1 MNAPRFVIALLVLT
15 AAWLGPL
22 APARAEEAPRD
33 VPAAEGLQLDGRL
46 DEAAW
51 ADALVVP
58 AGAVD
63 VPDITSPTGV
73 RPLGLDVRLLRDAT
87 GVWIGVRADESP
99 GGGVGLHV
107 FVAGPDALT
116 AADAWGFT
124 YRPLELRAD
133 RLAVLAPF
141 VDARAHFPVDAAV
154 DISQAGSWTIEAYVP
169 FAPVHT
175 DAVAPR
181 RLGLGILTRTANVFA
196 DAPAGAFARGPA
208 QWLPIA
214 APADGWQAPVADEI
228 AYEAET
234 QRESR
239 RRAAFAGWMRA
250 MFEAEAAD
258 ARPEYRALSRLAA
271 RAWEGRPLDQLLE
284 ARPDLVVPITVAR
297 GDVLERM
304 GFFDEA
310 AAAYEAALALA
321 PGWNE
326 ARYGLHV
333 RLAARRALE
342 APAGEANDLG
352 ALDAR
357 IDALEQAAGDDPWR
371 RSGVDLA
378 KAERAYR
385 LNDPEAAAALLELL
399 RARFPGDA
407 WIVQLAERVAAAR
420 ESEPAERRVWSNPP
434 SPRPRVRIETPRG
447 PVVVELFEDDALQA
461 VAQWMWLAQEGF
473 YEGLAVHH
481 TVPGCWVASG
491 DPGSAEEATAE
502 ARAAVGAGGPGY
514 VIEAPDSPR
523 RPRRGALAL
532 ERPAEGVVGYRFL
545 FVTGTLG
552 ELSDV
557 LVVIGHVVEGAD
569 AVDALREGDRLGAFT
584 IERAREGSVYRPLG
598 MDGLP
603 APKPV
608 R

>member
-214 APADGWQAPVADEI
+214 APADGWEAPVADEI

-284 ARPDLVVPITVAR
+284 ARQRWHFPPFGFQALIRADAR
-297 GDVLERM
+297 DADTALESLQQ
-304 GFFDEA
+304 FYEQLA
-310 AAAYEAALALA
+310 AAAI
-321 PGWNE
+321 PGT
-326 ARYGLHV
+326 
-333 RLAARRALE
+333 RLLGP
-342 APAGEANDLG
+342 APAPLEKRAGRFRAQLLIQCQTRTQRHQCLLLLAGGGKKRQNKKDL
-352 ALDAR
+352 R
-357 IDALEQAAGDDPWR
+357 WSIDVDP
-371 RSGVDLA
+371 
-378 KAERAYR
+378 
-385 LNDPEAAAALLELL
+385 
-399 RARFPGDA
+399 
-407 WIVQLAERVAAAR
+407 
-420 ESEPAERRVWSNPP
+420 
-434 SPRPRVRIETPRG
+434 
-447 PVVVELFEDDALQA
+447 VEL
-461 VAQWMWLAQEGF
+461 
-473 YEGLAVHH
+473 
-481 TVPGCWVASG
+481 S
-491 DPGSAEEATAE
+491 
-502 ARAAVGAGGPGY
+502 
-514 VIEAPDSPR
+514 
-523 RPRRGALAL
+523 
-532 ERPAEGVVGYRFL
+532 
-545 FVTGTLG
+545 
-552 ELSDV
+552 
-557 LVVIGHVVEGAD
+557 
-569 AVDALREGDRLGAFT
+569 
-584 IERAREGSVYRPLG
+584 
-598 MDGLP
+598 
-603 APKPV
+603 
-608 R
+608 